1 MGQLP
6 GIYDALSAAG
16 PNYGLRDF
24 GLYAMDSL
32 RLDKGYRGWKTDIE
46 TGYLP
51 YEASLDRFVSRK
63 ARVRWPGALIREAE
77 RGVAQRF
84 VPLTLDD
91 ESDADAPSCA
101 PVLLRGENVG
111 LVTSGGWS
119 FTLNKSVVLAY
130 VRSDLATP
138 GTKLEIEVFGERRT
152 ATVGREPLYDPENA
166 RLRA

>member
-1 MGQLP
+1 MLAFVIQNH
-6 GIYDALSAAG
+6 SHRAG
-16 PNYGLRDF
+16 ADLGRELV
-24 GLYAMDSL
+24 G
-32 RLDKGYRGWKTDIE
+32 RLACHGSTFSGV
-46 TGYLP
+46 G
-51 YEASLDRFVSRK
+51 ASDQ
-63 ARVRWPGALIREAE
+63 PGAVHIREAE
-77 RGVAQRF
+77 RSVVQRF

-119 FTLNKSVVLAY
+119 FTLNKSVALAY

-138 GTKLEIEVFGERRT
+138 GTKVEIEVFGERRT